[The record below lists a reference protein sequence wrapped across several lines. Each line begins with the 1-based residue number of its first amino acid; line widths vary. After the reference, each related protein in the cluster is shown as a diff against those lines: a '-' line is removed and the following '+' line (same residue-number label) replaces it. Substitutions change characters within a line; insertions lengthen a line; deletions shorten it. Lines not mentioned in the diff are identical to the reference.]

1 MLIYTS
7 GSKTLFWL
15 IILLIYNTELMFF
28 LITNS
33 HNYNLLF
40 TNSSVNLLLSNNL
53 NKYHPFIFYSS
64 VFITIYL
71 TLFASLHKYSRLLFL
86 RNNNSLH
93 SKASIIKAFQI
104 NTFALFLGSWWALQE
119 GTWGGWWNWD
129 ASEVLGLLIGLN
141 AILSFHSFQ
150 WYANNIQFTE
160 RLKLNFLLITF
171 CFYFIQLNFDLVSHN
186 FGASLFMFF
195 SSNSF
200 FLEAV
205 YVTLIFSAIV
215 YFKVY
220 TYRVRILV
228 INSVRTIYT
237 KLTYTSIS
245 YLSISLNTSVIIIL
259 MSSFLPLLNYFFWN
273 YFEINSFNI
282 NINVNYY
289 IVIVLLAVTIA
300 YSEAKYLNIFTI
312 IIITSIWSQS
322 IISLILLLTYTYF
335 KSRYWIHYTIIL
347 LITLNT
353 LSYYVNF
360 TYFNS
365 YITWEDLYDGDLMQS
380 NLMTSFICSNYFI
393 EKTEL
398 ITSTYGYQINLWNVL
413 YFTNITTSNSLSL
426 SLDIFKLSTW
436 LILPSEWHRLIM
448 ISGNSFLLNEL
459 NALLVLSLLVW
470 LSIITQY
477 VFHLRIY

>member
-1 MLIYTS
+1 
-7 GSKTLFWL
+7 
-15 IILLIYNTELMFF
+15 
-28 LITNS
+28 
-33 HNYNLLF
+33 
-40 TNSSVNLLLSNNL
+40 
-53 NKYHPFIFYSS
+53 
-64 VFITIYL
+64 
-71 TLFASLHKYSRLLFL
+71 
-86 RNNNSLH
+86 
-93 SKASIIKAFQI
+93 
-104 NTFALFLGSWWALQE
+104 
-119 GTWGGWWNWD
+119 
-129 ASEVLGLLIGLN
+129 
-141 AILSFHSFQ
+141 
-150 WYANNIQFTE
+150 
-160 RLKLNFLLITF
+160 
-171 CFYFIQLNFDLVSHN
+171 
-186 FGASLFMFF
+186 
-195 SSNSF
+195 
-200 FLEAV
+200 
-205 YVTLIFSAIV
+205 
-215 YFKVY
+215 
-220 TYRVRILV
+220 
-228 INSVRTIYT
+228 
-237 KLTYTSIS
+237 
-245 YLSISLNTSVIIIL
+245 

-312 IIITSIWSQS
+312 IIIISIWSQS